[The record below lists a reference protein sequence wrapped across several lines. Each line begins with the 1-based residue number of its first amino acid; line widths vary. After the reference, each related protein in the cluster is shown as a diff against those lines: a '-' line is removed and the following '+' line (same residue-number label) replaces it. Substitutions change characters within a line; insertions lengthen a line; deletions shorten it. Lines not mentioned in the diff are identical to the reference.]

1 MKYLIILFIGLG
13 FHSLCLA
20 QDIQWMTFED
30 AVKMN
35 ENHPKP
41 FFIDIYT
48 DWCGWCKKM
57 DATTFKE
64 EKVIEY
70 LSDFYCVKLNAEQRD
85 TISFLGKNYV
95 FKPNGSRGFHEFA
108 ATLLDGNLS
117 YPSFVVLAPN
127 LSRLDILKGYHEKY
141 QLINRLKSL
150 KW

>member
-1 MKYLIILFIGLG
+1 MKYLIILLLGFG
-13 FHSLCLA
+13 FHSLSHS
-20 QDIQWMTFED
+20 QDIKWMTFEE

-35 ENHPKP
+35 EAQPKP

-64 EKVIEY
+64 EKVIES

-85 TISFLGKNYV
+85 TISFMGKDYV

-127 LSRLDILKGYHEKY
+127 LSRLDIIKGYHEKY